1 MPCGEACDPMAR
13 SCLRADACVGCFA
26 RDNAKRIASS
36 GVGGHGVELS
46 SSGAIRVDQLAQAGD
61 HSDSGDQLD
70 FIGL

>member
-1 MPCGEACDPMAR
+1 
-13 SCLRADACVGCFA
+13 VGCFA